1 MSLDF
6 VAEVWD
12 ALRTHIDFNDR
23 SDAADTLIN
32 LLIDNNYET
41 DDIKDA
47 FKGDKEML
55 TALKGYAEQHDIE
68 DDYED
73 EVSSKFSMDMEDDI
87 DEKVPQGEAKIR

>member
-12 ALRTHIDFNDR
+12 ALRSHIDFNER

-32 LLIDNNYET
+32 LLIDNNYEA

-47 FKGDKEML
+47 FRGDKEML
-55 TALKGYAEQHDIE
+55 NALKGYAEENDVE

-73 EVSSKFSMDMEDDI
+73 YEEDTDT
-87 DEKVPQGEAKIR
+87 DDWD